1 MPEIEYEVTST
12 INLGLRSVD
21 SSDALEQLTDDERSL
36 ISQLNPESAML
47 IIHRGPN
54 RGERFLLNSPETSIG
69 RSGENDI
76 LLDDVTVSRKHANI
90 RRASERFE
98 LIDLGSLNGTY
109 VNNNSIARATLN
121 TGDEIQFGKF
131 HMLFVQ
137 NRTKQNQT
145 ELNRTKYN

>member
-1 MPEIEYEVTST
+1 MAEIEYEVTST

-21 SSDALEQLTDDERSL
+21 SSDALEQLTEEERQL
-36 ISQLNPESAML
+36 ISQLNPDSAML

-69 RSGENDI
+69 RSGENDV

-90 RRASERFE
+90 RRAGERFE

-121 TGDEIQFGKF
+121 SGDEIQFGKF

-137 NRTKQNQT
+137 NKSS
-145 ELNRTKYN
+145 K

>member
-21 SSDALEQLTDDERSL
+21 SEDALEQLTEAERQL
-36 ISQLNPESAML
+36 ITQLNPESAML

-54 RGERFLLNSPETSIG
+54 RGERFLINSPETAIG
-69 RSGENDI
+69 RSGDNDVV
-76 LLDDVTVSRKHANI
+76 LDDVTVSRKHANI
-90 RRASERFE
+90 RRAGERFE

-121 TGDEIQFGKF
+121 SGDEIQFGKF

-137 NRTKQNQT
+137 NIK
-145 ELNRTKYN
+145 K

>member
-1 MPEIEYEVTST
+1 M
-12 INLGLRSVD
+12 D
-21 SSDALEQLTDDERSL
+21 SEDALEQLTESERNL

-54 RGERFLLNSPETSIG
+54 RGERFLINSPETTIG
-69 RSGENDI
+69 RSSDNDVV
-76 LLDDVTVSRKHANI
+76 LDDVTVSRKHANI

-121 TGDEIQFGKF
+121 SGDEIQFGKF

-137 NRTKQNQT
+137 NIKKN
-145 ELNRTKYN
+145 